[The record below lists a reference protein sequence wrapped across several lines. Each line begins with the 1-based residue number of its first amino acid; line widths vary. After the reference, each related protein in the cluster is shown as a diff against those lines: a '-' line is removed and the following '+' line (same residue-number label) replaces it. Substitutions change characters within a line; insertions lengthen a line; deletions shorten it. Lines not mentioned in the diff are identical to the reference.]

1 MEKIGDSLKEDIKK
15 KAEKF
20 LERTKN
26 KEIFLISHFDTDGI
40 TSATIMIQTLRKLD
54 RKFTVKILKSLEE
67 KFVRKLPRDKVILFL
82 DLASGSLDFIEEEK
96 LEDVFIID
104 HHEVSKEI
112 PDGVEM
118 INPWFNGKEKL
129 SSSGLVYL
137 FCNEI
142 NPDNKKHGKLAVLG
156 MIGDFSEESID
167 LLGEEILTSGDI
179 QRRKGLMI
187 YPSTRPLNRILE
199 YNSNPYIP
207 GVTGNSE
214 GVRDLLRES
223 GIEPEKS
230 KYKSII
236 ELNENEM
243 KNLTTSIML
252 RSPKTKDKDI
262 IGNIYLLKFFNRLE
276 DAREVSAMINACSR
290 LGASNRALS
299 FCLEISEARKKAEE
313 IHVKYKQHLISGL
326 NIVSKM
332 EKIEGKGFV
341 IINAQ
346 DNIMDTIVGTIAS
359 ILSSSGVYEEGTI
372 IATMA
377 YYENKVKV
385 STRISGRESK
395 GRNLREILEAVINEV
410 GGETGGH
417 EFAAGCIISRE
428 NETKFIE
435 VLKKNLEIEMVK
447 IE

>member
-20 LERTKN
+20 LEKTKN
-26 KEIFLISHFDTDGI
+26 KEIFLVSHFDTDGI
-40 TSATIMIQTLRKLD
+40 TSATIMIQALRKLD

-67 KFVRKLPRDKVILFL
+67 KFIRELPKDKVILFL
-82 DLASGSLDFIEEEK
+82 DLASGSLNFIGEEK
-96 LEDVFIID
+96 IEDLFIID
-104 HHEVSKEI
+104 HHEVSEDVPK
-112 PDGVEM
+112 GVEM
-118 INPWFNGKEKL
+118 VNPWFSEKEKI

-137 FCNEI
+137 FCNEM
-142 NPDNKKHGKLAVLG
+142 NPENKKYSKLAVLG
-156 MIGDFSEESID
+156 MIGDFSEESIG
-167 LLGEEILTSGDI
+167 LLGEELYDSGDI
-179 QRRKGLMI
+179 QKRKGLMI

-199 YNSNPYIP
+199 YNSHPFIP
-207 GVTGNSE
+207 GVTGSPE
-214 GVRDLLRES
+214 GVRDLLRQS
-223 GIEPEKS
+223 GIEPEKG

-236 ELNENEM
+236 ELNDGEM

-262 IGNIYLLKFFNRLE
+262 IGNIYLLKFFNRVE
-276 DAREVSAMINACSR
+276 DAREMSAMINACSR
-290 LGASNRALS
+290 LGSSGAALS
-299 FCLEISEARKKAEE
+299 FCLEVPEARKKAEE
-313 IHVKYKQHLISGL
+313 IHAKYKQHLIAGL
-326 NIVSKM
+326 NLVSKI
-332 EKIEGKGFV
+332 EKIEGNGFV
-341 IINAQ
+341 IINAK
-346 DNIMDTIVGTIAS
+346 DNMMDTIAGTIAS

-385 STRISGRESK
+385 STRISGREAK
-395 GRNLREILEAVINEV
+395 GRNLRKILEEVVNEI
-410 GGETGGH
+410 GGETSGH

-428 NETKFIE
+428 NEEKFIE

>member
-20 LERTKN
+20 LEKTKN
-26 KEIFLISHFDTDGI
+26 KEIFLVSHFDTDGI
-40 TSATIMIQTLRKLD
+40 TSATIMIQALRKLD

-67 KFVRKLPRDKVILFL
+67 KFIRELPKDKVILFL
-82 DLASGSLDFIEEEK
+82 DLASGSLNFIGEEK
-96 LEDVFIID
+96 IEDLFIID
-104 HHEVSKEI
+104 HHEVSEDVPK
-112 PDGVEM
+112 GVEM
-118 INPWFNGKEKL
+118 VNPWFSEKEKI

-137 FCNEI
+137 FCNEM
-142 NPDNKKHGKLAVLG
+142 NPENKKYSKLAVLG
-156 MIGDFSEESID
+156 MIGDFSEESIG
-167 LLGEEILTSGDI
+167 LLGEKLYDSGDI
-179 QRRKGLMI
+179 QKRKGLMI

-199 YNSNPYIP
+199 YNSHPFIP
-207 GVTGNSE
+207 GVTGSPE
-214 GVRDLLRES
+214 GVRDLLRQS
-223 GIEPEKS
+223 GIEPEKG

-236 ELNENEM
+236 ELNDGEM

-262 IGNIYLLKFFNRLE
+262 IGNIYLLKFFNRVE
-276 DAREVSAMINACSR
+276 DAREMSAMINACSR
-290 LGASNRALS
+290 LGSSGAALS
-299 FCLEISEARKKAEE
+299 FCLEVPEARKKAEE
-313 IHVKYKQHLISGL
+313 IHAKYKQHLIAGL
-326 NIVSKM
+326 NLVSKI
-332 EKIEGKGFV
+332 EKIEGNGFV
-341 IINAQ
+341 IINAK
-346 DNIMDTIVGTIAS
+346 DNMMDTIAGTIAS

-385 STRISGRESK
+385 STRISGREAK
-395 GRNLREILEAVINEV
+395 GRNLRKILEEVVNEI
-410 GGETGGH
+410 GGETSGH

-428 NETKFIE
+428 NEEKFIE